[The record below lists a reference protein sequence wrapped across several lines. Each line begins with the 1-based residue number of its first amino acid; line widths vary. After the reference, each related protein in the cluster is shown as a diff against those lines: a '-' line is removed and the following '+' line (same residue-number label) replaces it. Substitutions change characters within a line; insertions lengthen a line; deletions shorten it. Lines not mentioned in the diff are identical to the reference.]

1 MYRRKAYYHLA
12 LIYKRWIYRIVV
24 WMCLCDTT
32 LIETSPFYCMLQTF
46 FILRKR
52 KSVQPLN
59 SCIFFS
65 LPCTG
70 CISLIVMISFK
81 DTATSQLSPIR
92 YWFNKSRS
100 SYKEHAYL
108 YIIIGYTNNIS
119 YLYGSHI
126 LKKAILFYIN
136 VCTLQIK

>member
-59 SCIFFS
+59 SCIFFLYPVRGVFLLLS
-65 LPCTG
+65 WFHSRIQQLPSYRPLGIDLTKVV
-70 CISLIVMISFK
+70 LL
-81 DTATSQLSPIR
+81 T
-92 YWFNKSRS
+92 RS
-100 SYKEHAYL
+100 MRIF